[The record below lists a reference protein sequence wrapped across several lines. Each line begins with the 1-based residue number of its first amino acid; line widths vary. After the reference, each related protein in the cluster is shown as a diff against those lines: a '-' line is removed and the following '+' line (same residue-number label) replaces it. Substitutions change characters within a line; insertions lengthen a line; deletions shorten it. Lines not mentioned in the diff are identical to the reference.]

1 MTDFLVSPSG
11 DTSWRMNLD
20 EFASRLRERWA
31 QAEVTEDG
39 KDLLS
44 ALRFVIPFEDGRTL
58 TGHLMRDGQVVELN
72 GDVSA
77 SAETAVWV
85 RQLVP
90 DDQELIFWDEGYN
103 VDVPLTGGIRPD
115 DIVSAVEAATEA

>member
-1 MTDFLVSPSG
+1 VTDFLVSPSRN
-11 DTSWRMNLD
+11 TSWRMNPD

-31 QAEVTEDG
+31 QAEVTEEDE
-39 KDLLS
+39 DLLS

-58 TGHLMRDGQVVELN
+58 TGYLMRDGQVVELN

-90 DDQELIFWDEGYN
+90 DEQELIFWDEGYN
-103 VDVPLTGGIRPD
+103 VDVPLTEGIRPG